1 MPATGGRLFT
11 FQKVV
16 ESMRA
21 MLLKSFVLAAG
32 LARPSFAQTFGQIT
46 GEVTDSSGA
55 VVIGATVTV
64 TNPQTNFTRTATTN
78 GAGNYAFPAL
88 LPGVY
93 NIRAEMQGFQS
104 ELRSGVELQVQQAAR
119 SDFQFRVG
127 AVN

>member
-21 MLLKSFVLAAG
+21 MLLMSFVLAAA
-32 LARPSFAQTFGQIT
+32 LALPSFGQTFGEIT

-55 VVIGATVTV
+55 VVIGAAVSV

-78 GAGNYAFPAL
+78 NAGAYSFPAL

-93 NIRAEMQGFQS
+93 NVRAELQGFQS
-104 ELRSGVELQVQQAAR
+104 EL
-119 SDFQFRVG
+119 
-127 AVN
+127 